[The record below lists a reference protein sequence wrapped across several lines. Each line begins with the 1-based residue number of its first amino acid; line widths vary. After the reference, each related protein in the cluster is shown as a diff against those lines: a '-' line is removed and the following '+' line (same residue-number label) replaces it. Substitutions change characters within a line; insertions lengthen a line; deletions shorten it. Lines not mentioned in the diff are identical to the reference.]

1 MSPGRTGIVV
11 IITYLIFRNPV
22 ISSKISFL
30 FNNPLGFLIAGLLFS
45 FGFTTPFSVGFFL
58 TAHPSNIFFSALI
71 AGSGALIADLIIF
84 HIIRFSFMDEFKKLE
99 KEKLIKKIDG
109 EIEKEVGPK
118 LFHYLAYVFAG
129 LVISSPLPDE
139 LGVMILSGLT
149 KIKTIPFMIISFT
162 FNTFGVLVMLYLAS
176 L

>member
-1 MSPGRTGIVV
+1 
-11 IITYLIFRNPV
+11 
-22 ISSKISFL
+22 
-30 FNNPLGFLIAGLLFS
+30 
-45 FGFTTPFSVGFFL
+45 
-58 TAHPSNIFFSALI
+58 
-71 AGSGALIADLIIF
+71 
-84 HIIRFSFMDEFKKLE
+84 MDEFKKLE